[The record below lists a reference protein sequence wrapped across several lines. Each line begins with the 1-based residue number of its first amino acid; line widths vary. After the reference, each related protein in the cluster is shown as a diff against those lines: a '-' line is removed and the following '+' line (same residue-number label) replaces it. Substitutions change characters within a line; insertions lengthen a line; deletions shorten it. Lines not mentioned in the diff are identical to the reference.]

1 MKGVLMDALSLNDFK
16 SLTSVTGPA
25 LVSLY
30 LPTAPF
36 GPSSQIEN
44 AARLKGLLKNA
55 EEQLHGRGLRGSQI
69 DSILEPARRLADDRP
84 FWLRATEGL
93 AVLLGDGIHT
103 YRLPTAP
110 AELVV
115 VGSRFYTKPL
125 LALMGARQHAY
136 LLALSQKRVRLFRMT
151 RTGIEEVDLTGA
163 PASLAEALRWD
174 NYEKQSLQFHTGTSG
189 APGGGRRPAVFH
201 GSGEPDPKDEIT
213 RYFRGID
220 KALGEL
226 IAADG
231 APLVLAAVDY
241 LVPLY
246 REVSSI
252 TSLAS
257 DTVTGN
263 PDALGE
269 AALHEQAWRI
279 AEGVFEKERTAVAD
293 RIDDLWATAKTTADP
308 QTLVTSALQG
318 RVDTLF
324 VALDRQVWGT
334 VGENDQ
340 VAIHAG
346 PAPDN
351 EDLLDLA
358 ALETLLA
365 GGTTYAL
372 PAEQMPRDVP
382 AVALLR
388 Y

>member
-1 MKGVLMDALSLNDFK
+1 MDALALDDLK

-25 LVSLY
+25 LVSIY

-44 AARLKGLLKNA
+44 AARLKGLLKSA
-55 EEQLHGRGLRGSQI
+55 EEQLHGHGLRGAQI

-93 AVLLGDGIHT
+93 AVLLGDGMRT
-103 YRLPTAP
+103 YRLPAAP
-110 AELVV
+110 SEAVV
-115 VGSRFYTKPL
+115 VGDRFYTKPL
-125 LALMGARQHAY
+125 LALMGGRQHAY
-136 LLALSQKRVRLFRMT
+136 LLALSQKLVRLFRMT
-151 RTGIEEVDLTGA
+151 RVAIEEVDLAGA
-163 PASLAEALRWD
+163 PASLTEALKWD

-189 APGGGRRPAVFH
+189 AQSGGRRPAVFH
-201 GSGEPDPKDEIT
+201 GSGEADPKDEIT

-226 IAADG
+226 LATDD

-246 REVSSI
+246 REVSSVGR
-252 TSLAS
+252 LAS
-257 DTVTGN
+257 ETVNGN
-263 PDALGE
+263 PDELGE
-269 AALHEQAWRI
+269 AVLHEHAWRI
-279 AEGVFEKERTAVAD
+279 AEGVFDRERHAVAD
-293 RIDDLWATAKTTADP
+293 RIDDLWATTKTTTDP
-308 QTLVTSALQG
+308 ETLVTSALHG

-324 VALDRQVWGT
+324 VALDRQIWGT
-334 VGENDQ
+334 VGENDA
-340 VAIHAG
+340 VEIHTG
-346 PAPDN
+346 PAPGN
-351 EDLLDLA
+351 EDLLDLV
-358 ALETLLA
+358 ALETLMA

>member
-1 MKGVLMDALSLNDFK
+1 MDALTLDDLK
-16 SLTSVTGPA
+16 SLTSITGPA
-25 LVSLY
+25 LVSIY
-30 LPTAPF
+30 LPTVPF
-36 GPSSQIEN
+36 GPSSQVEN
-44 AARLKGLLKNA
+44 TGRLKGLLKTA
-55 EEQLHGRGLRGSQI
+55 EEKLHDLGLRGPQI
-69 DSILEPARRLADDRP
+69 DSILEPARRLSEDRP

-93 AVLLGDGIHT
+93 AVLLGDTIHT
-103 YRLPTAP
+103 YRLPAAP
-110 AELVV
+110 SELVV
-115 VGSRFYTKPL
+115 VGSRFHIKPL

-151 RTGIEEVDLTGA
+151 QAGIDEVDLAGA
-163 PASLAEALRWD
+163 PANLAEALQWD
-174 NYEKQSLQFHTGTSG
+174 NFEKRSLQFHTGTSG

-213 RYFRGID
+213 RYFRDID

-226 IAADG
+226 VADDC

-252 TSLAS
+252 GCLAS
-257 DTVTGN
+257 ETVTGN
-263 PDALGE
+263 PDSLGD
-269 AALHEQAWRI
+269 AALHEHAWRI
-279 AEGVFEKERTAVAD
+279 AEGVFDKERRAVAD
-293 RIDDLWATAKTTADP
+293 RIDDLWATPKTTADP
-308 QTLVTSALQG
+308 ETLVTSALQG

-334 VGENDQ
+334 VGENDE

-346 PAPDN
+346 PAPGN

>member
-1 MKGVLMDALSLNDFK
+1 MDALTLDDLK
-16 SLTSVTGPA
+16 SLTSVTGPVR
-25 LVSLY
+25 VSIY

-55 EEQLHGRGLRGSQI
+55 EAQLQTLGLRGPQI
-69 DSILEPARRLADDRP
+69 DSILEPARRLAEDHQ

-103 YRLPTAP
+103 YRLPSTP
-110 AELVV
+110 PEIVV
-115 VGSRFYTKPL
+115 VGRRFHIKPL
-125 LALMGARQHAY
+125 LTLMGAGQHAY

-151 RTGIEEVDLTGA
+151 RAELDEVDLAGA
-163 PASLAEALRWD
+163 PASLAEALQWD
-174 NYEKQSLQFHTGTSG
+174 NYEKQSLQYHTGTSG
-189 APGGGRRPAVFH
+189 ASGGGRRPAVFH

-213 RYFRGID
+213 RYFRDID

-226 IAADG
+226 LTADC

-252 TSLAS
+252 GCLA
-257 DTVTGN
+257 DETIAGN
-263 PDALGE
+263 PDSLGDL
-269 AALHEQAWRI
+269 ALHERAWRI
-279 AEGVFEKERTAVAD
+279 AEGVFDEERRAVAD
-293 RIDDLWATAKTTADP
+293 RIDTLWATPKTTADP
-308 QTLVTSALQG
+308 ETIVTSALQG
-318 RVDTLF
+318 RIDTLF
-324 VALDRQVWGT
+324 VALDRQVWGA
-334 VGENDQ
+334 VDEHDHA
-340 VAIHAG
+340 AIHTG
-346 PAPDN
+346 PAPGN
-351 EDLLDLA
+351 EDLLDIA

-365 GGTTYAL
+365 GGTTFAL
-372 PAEQMPRDVP
+372 PADQMPRDVP

>member
-1 MKGVLMDALSLNDFK
+1 MDALALDDLK

-25 LVSLY
+25 LVSIY

-36 GPSSQIEN
+36 GPSSQTEN
-44 AARLKGLLKNA
+44 AARLKGQLKSA
-55 EEQLHGRGLRGSQI
+55 EEQLHGHGLRGSQI
-69 DSILEPARRLADDRP
+69 DSLLEPARRLADDRP

-93 AVLLGDGIHT
+93 AVLLGDGMRT
-103 YRLPTAP
+103 YRLPAAP
-110 AELVV
+110 SEVVV
-115 VGSRFYTKPL
+115 VGDRFYTKPL
-125 LALMGARQHAY
+125 LALMGGQQHAY

-151 RTGIEEVDLTGA
+151 QAGIDEVDLAGA
-163 PASLAEALRWD
+163 PASLAEALKWD

-201 GSGEPDPKDEIT
+201 GSAEPDPKDEIT

-226 IAADG
+226 LATDD

-246 REVSSI
+246 REVSSVG
-252 TSLAS
+252 SLATE
-257 DTVTGN
+257 TVTGN
-263 PDALGE
+263 PDALGD
-269 AALHEQAWRI
+269 ADLHEHAWRI
-279 AEGVFEKERTAVAD
+279 VEGVFEKERRAVAD
-293 RIDDLWATAKTTADP
+293 RIDDLWATPKTTADP
-308 QTLVTSALQG
+308 ETLVTSALQG

-334 VGENDQ
+334 VGENDA
-340 VAIHAG
+340 VEIHAG
-346 PAPDN
+346 PAPGN
-351 EDLLDLA
+351 EDLLDLV